1 MYFIYIYTHI
11 YVIYIYIYAYITIL
25 ASQLAL
31 VVKNPPAD
39 AGDIRVADLIRGLE
53 RCPRGGNG
61 NALQYSCLEKPMDG
75 GAWGLQSQTQLR

>member
-1 MYFIYIYTHI
+1 MSF
-11 YVIYIYIYAYITIL
+11 
-25 ASQLAL
+25 QLAL